1 MTSSS
6 GPGEE
11 DPLQEARAYNN
22 SILFMVT
29 VPYLTLFT
37 AGFLVY
43 RGLMRRE
50 KELMAHPDWPGGPEK
65 RERAGA

>member
-6 GPGEE
+6 GLGDD

-29 VPYLTLFT
+29 VPYLTLGI
-37 AGFLVY
+37 AGFFVY
-43 RGLMRRE
+43 RGLMRHE
-50 KELMAHPDWPGGPEK
+50 KALMEHPGWPK
-65 RERAGA
+65 

>member
-6 GPGEE
+6 GLGDE

-37 AGFLVY
+37 AGFLVFY
-43 RGLMRRE
+43 SLMRRE
-50 KELMAHPDWPGGPEK
+50 KALMEHPDWPGGSERV
-65 RERAGA
+65 RE